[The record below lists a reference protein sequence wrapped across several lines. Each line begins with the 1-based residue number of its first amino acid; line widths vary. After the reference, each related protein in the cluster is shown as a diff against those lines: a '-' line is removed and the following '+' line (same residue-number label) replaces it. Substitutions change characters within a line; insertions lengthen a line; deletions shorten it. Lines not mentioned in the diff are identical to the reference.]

1 MSLTIPQS
9 SAIHAAQNRNSPSA
23 VIPVALFLALLAAE
37 LAVIIA
43 LAPSLDALRDL
54 APLG

>member
-1 MSLTIPQS
+1 VI
-9 SAIHAAQNRNSPSA
+9 
-23 VIPVALFLALLAAE
+23 IPVALFLALLAAE

-43 LAPSLDALRDL
+43 LAPSFDALRDL